1 MREETQKQTYQMFLR
16 LLQRRL
22 DIYYKLEIIH
32 RLLLLFKT
40 LNATAQSTIANK
52 KKPFPYSV
60 LYFDISLWLYVIHVI
75 MSEDV

>member
-1 MREETQKQTYQMFLR
+1 MREETQKQTYQVFLR

-22 DIYYKLEIIH
+22 DIFQEIIH

-40 LNATAQSTIANK
+40 LNANRPTRYILQAK
-52 KKPFPYSV
+52 DPFPLSV

-75 MSEDV
+75 MSVDV